1 MYHMTEKQV
10 SELLGLPELP
20 SGIEVIDQRTKDIK
34 EVKELL
40 YRLED
45 ITALG
50 LTLPLVAYQQM
61 KQHLPNLESE
71 DPALQRI
78 SKKYNDFIRNNEYDY
93 NDHDERALSR
103 AFKRLQKANPD
114 LLHDYRSYLSALTV
128 AKELLS
134 L

>member
-1 MYHMTEKQV
+1 MTEE
-10 SELLGLPELP
+10 ELDERLGIPKRA
-20 SGIEVIDQRTKDIK
+20 SGIEELKQKVKDIK

-61 KQHLPNLESE
+61 KQHLPSLESE

-103 AFKRLQKANPD
+103 AFKRLQNANPD
-114 LLHDYRSYLSALTV
+114 LLYDYRSYLSTLRA
-128 AKELLS
+128 AMGLLS

>member
-1 MYHMTEKQV
+1 MTEKQV

-71 DPALQRI
+71 DPSLQRI
-78 SKKYNDFIRNNEYDY
+78 SERYASFIKNNEYDY

-114 LLHDYRSYLSALTV
+114 LLYDYRSYLSTLRA
-128 AKELLS
+128 AMDLLS

>member
-1 MYHMTEKQV
+1 MTEKQV
-10 SELLGLPELP
+10 SELLRLPELP

-45 ITALG
+45 ITSLG
-50 LTLPLVAYQQM
+50 IQLPLVAYQQM

-78 SKKYNDFIRNNEYDY
+78 SEKYNDFIRNNEYDY

-114 LLHDYRSYLSALTV
+114 LLHQYRHFYELIEAALSFLAE
-128 AKELLS
+128 K
-134 L
+134 